1 MIATMIHFIKAARN
15 DSLINL
21 EKILE
26 GSGEVQLYYE
36 YAPFRLEGWIVTVN
50 EELLVGLEE
59 QMVLLAEHLTRM
71 GIKYA
76 FDPDCL
82 GLCKDMRVKYFLNE
96 FTIDFDGQEEHFEEL
111 KADIHKFFKEL
122 KGSSAPNEKEDVKES
137 CRMESLSTNASI
149 SPLD

>member
-1 MIATMIHFIKAARN
+1 MIGTMMHFIRAARN
-15 DSLINL
+15 YSLVNL

-59 QMVLLAEHLTRM
+59 QMVQLAEHLTRM

-96 FTIDFDGQEEHFEEL
+96 FTIDSDGQE
-111 KADIHKFFKEL
+111 
-122 KGSSAPNEKEDVKES
+122 
-137 CRMESLSTNASI
+137 
-149 SPLD
+149 